1 MALMGKDIKTK
12 AANEVKTLESVGEPG
27 KRMKQAYI
35 REKQRKAGD
44 SSGTS
49 PPPFGEGS
57 TTDQAGPESPRQPGS
72 VPSTKGKTLK
82 APSPGERMKSAFL
95 QAKKA
100 AVPEQSS
107 QQNQQADPSSQATQ
121 QVSGAGKR
129 AADSVL
135 HRVERAGRESL
146 SQVKPRVE
154 QARESFRELK
164 GTVENPRQEGQRPPA
179 KAQIPR
185 KEGEGAGYPSSRQ
198 GKGQTNQGAIRKRAS
213 PTVRNSERKEIKSPA
228 KKNVKTA
235 SRSIKTAERS
245 SSAAIKTS
253 QRMAAQTKAA
263 AKNAQS
269 AVRRAQMLQTKARAA
284 AQTAKQAA
292 RVTAKAIKAAIAAA
306 KALATA
312 LLAGGWVVVMIA
324 VVICLIGLLVGSCF
338 GIFFSGEDTGT
349 GQTIRTAIAQVN
361 QEYQDKLEELQASH
375 TYDTLEVTGSQAVWK
390 EVLAVYA
397 VKTTTEPE
405 GQDVAS
411 MDEEKLGLLAEVF
424 WEMNQVSARVETRTE
439 TSEGEG
445 GAAVEAEITVLV
457 ISVSHKTAQEMAVQ
471 LGFDADQKEQLQE
484 LLSPEYDDL
493 WNELL
498 YGVALGSGNGDLVAV
513 AQSQVGNVGGAP
525 YWSWYGFNSRVE
537 WCAIFVSW
545 CADQCGLLDSGAIPR
560 FSGVG
565 TGVNWFQSR
574 GQWLPS
580 SATPEPGMLIFFRWY
595 GSDATIADHVGIVE
609 RVEDG
614 RVYTIEGN
622 SDDMVRRNSYPIGY
636 GEIKGYGVL
645 TPGRVENALLT

>member
-12 AANEVKTLESVGEPG
+12 AAQEVKTLESVGEPG

-44 SSGTS
+44 TSGAS

-57 TTDQAGPESPRQPGS
+57 TTDQVGRGISSQPGN
-72 VPSTKGKTLK
+72 VPSAKGKTLK

-100 AVPEQSS
+100 AIPEQPTRQD
-107 QQNQQADPSSQATQ
+107 QQEDLSGQATQ
-121 QVSGAGKR
+121 QVSEAGKR

-245 SSAAIKTS
+245 SSAGIKTS

-269 AVRRAQMLQTKARAA
+269 AVRRAQMLQAKARAA

-312 LLAGGWVVVMIA
+312 LLAGGWVVVMVA

-349 GQTIRTAIAQVN
+349 GQTICTAIAQVN
-361 QEYQDKLEELQASH
+361 QEYQDKLEELQASR

-397 VKTTTEPE
+397 VKTTTDPE

-411 MDEEKLGLLAEVF
+411 MDEEKRRLLAEIF
-424 WEMNQVSARVETRTE
+424 WEMNQLSANVETRTE
-439 TSEGEG
+439 TTQNEDGE
-445 GAAVEAEITVLV
+445 AVKTEITVLV

-471 LGFDADQKEQLQE
+471 LGFDDSQKEQLQE

-498 YGVALGSGNGDLVAV
+498 YGIVLGGGNGDLVAV

-525 YWSWYGFNSRVE
+525 YWSWYGFSSRVE

-545 CADQCGLLDSGAIPR
+545 CADQCGLLDSGAVPK
-560 FSGVG
+560 FSGCG

-574 GQWLPS
+574 GQWLS
-580 SATPEPGMLIFFRWY
+580 GSATPEPGMLIFFKWY
-595 GSDATIADHVGIVE
+595 DSDAAIADHVGIVE
-609 RVEDG
+609 RVENG

-622 SDDMVRRNSYPIGY
+622 SNDMVRRNSYPVGY

>member
-1 MALMGKDIKTK
+1 MGKDIKTK
-12 AANEVKTLESVGEPG
+12 TAQEVKTLESVGEPG

-35 REKQRKAGD
+35 RAKQRITGEA
-44 SSGTS
+44 SGPS
-49 PPPFGEGS
+49 PPPLGEEGTS
-57 TTDQAGPESPRQPGS
+57 NQAGAVHPEQPEYA
-72 VPSTKGKTLK
+72 PSSKGKTLK
-82 APSPGERMKSAFL
+82 ISSPRERMKAAFL
-95 QAKKA
+95 KAKKT
-100 AVPEQSS
+100 AVPEQPS
-107 QQNQQADPSSQATQ
+107 QQDDPSAQAAQQAGET
-121 QVSGAGKR
+121 GKR
-129 AADSVL
+129 AVDSTLYHADQV
-135 HRVERAGRESL
+135 GRRSL

-154 QARESFRELK
+154 QVRESFQEWK
-164 GTVENPRQEGQRPPA
+164 STVESVRQEGHGSSIKVPW
-179 KAQIPR
+179 PR
-185 KEGEGAGYPSSRQ
+185 KERTVSASQQY
-198 GKGQTNQGAIRKRAS
+198 GKAQVSQDPVRKRTPPAVWKREG
-213 PTVRNSERKEIKSPA
+213 TAIKTSA
-228 KKNVKTA
+228 KGNVKTA
-235 SRSIKTAERS
+235 SHSIKTAERS
-245 SSAAIKTS
+245 SSAGIKTS

-269 AVRRAQMLQTKARAA
+269 AARRAQMLQTKARAA

-312 LLAGGWVVVMIA
+312 LLAGGWVVVMVA

-361 QEYQDKLEELQASH
+361 QEYQEKLEELKLSH
-375 TYDTLEVTGSQAVWK
+375 PHDTVEITGSQAVWK

-397 VKTTTEPE
+397 VKTTTDPE

-411 MDEEKLGLLAEVF
+411 MDEEKLGLLVEVF
-424 WEMNQVSARVETRTE
+424 WEMNQLSARVETRTE
-439 TSEGEG
+439 TTEEEGEP
-445 GAAVEAEITVLV
+445 VETEVTVLV
-457 ISVSHKTAQEMAVQ
+457 ISVSHKSAQEMAEQ
-471 LGFDADQKEQLQE
+471 LRFDDNQKEQLQE

-498 YGVALGSGNGDLVAV
+498 YGIALGSGNGDLVAV

-525 YWSWYGFNSRVE
+525 YWSWYGFSSRVE

-545 CADQCGLLDSGAIPR
+545 CAEQCGLLDSGAMPK

-574 GQWLPS
+574 GQWLPG
-580 SATPEPGMLIFFRWY
+580 SATPEPGMLIFFKWY
-595 GSDATIADHVGIVE
+595 GSDALIADHVGIVE
-609 RVEDG
+609 RVENG

-622 SDDMVRRNSYPIGY
+622 SNDMVRRNSYPVGY
-636 GEIKGYGVL
+636 GEIKGYGV
-645 TPGRVENALLT
+645 ALA

>member
-1 MALMGKDIKTK
+1 MGKDIKTK
-12 AANEVKTLESVGEPG
+12 TAQEVKTLESVGEPG

-35 REKQRKAGD
+35 REKQRKVGD
-44 SSGTS
+44 TSGTS
-49 PPPFGEGS
+49 PPPSGEGS
-57 TTDQAGPESPRQPGS
+57 TTDQAGPDISSQPGN
-72 VPSTKGKTLK
+72 VPSAKGKTLK
-82 APSPGERMKSAFL
+82 SPSPGERMKAAFL

-100 AVPEQSS
+100 AIPEQPTRQD
-107 QQNQQADPSSQATQ
+107 QQENPSAQAAQQA
-121 QVSGAGKR
+121 GEAGKR
-129 AADSVL
+129 VGDFAL
-135 HRVERAGRESL
+135 HRVERAGRESI
-146 SQVKPRVE
+146 SQVKPHVE

-164 GTVENPRQEGQRPPA
+164 GTAENPRQEDQHPPA

-198 GKGQTNQGAIRKRAS
+198 GKGQTNQGAIRKGAS

-228 KKNVKTA
+228 KKNVKTT

-245 SSAAIKTS
+245 SSAGIKTS
-253 QRMAAQTKAA
+253 QRMAAQAKAA
-263 AKNAQS
+263 AKTAQS
-269 AVRRAQMLQTKARAA
+269 AVRRAQMLQAKAKAA

-361 QEYQDKLEELQASH
+361 QEYQDKLEEIQSIH
-375 TYDTLEVTGSQAVWK
+375 TYDTLEITGSQAVWK
-390 EVLAVYA
+390 EVLAIYA
-397 VKTTTEPE
+397 VKTTTDPE
-405 GQDVAS
+405 GRDVAS

-424 WEMNQVSARVETRTE
+424 WEMNQLSANVETRTE
-439 TSEGEG
+439 TTQNEDGE
-445 GAAVEAEITVLV
+445 AVKSEITVLV

-471 LGFDADQKEQLQE
+471 LGFDDSQKEQLQE

-498 YGVALGSGNGDLVAV
+498 YGVTLGSGNGDLVAV

-525 YWSWYGFNSRVE
+525 YWSWYGFSSRVE

-545 CADQCGLLDSGAIPR
+545 CADQCGLIGSGAVPK
-560 FSGVG
+560 FSGCG
-565 TGVNWFQSR
+565 TGVQWFQSR
-574 GQWLPS
+574 GQWLS
-580 SATPEPGMLIFFRWY
+580 GSATPEPGMLIFFKWY
-595 GSDATIADHVGIVE
+595 GSDSLIADHVGIVE
-609 RVEDG
+609 RVENG
-614 RVYTIEGN
+614 RIYTIEGN
-622 SDDMVRRNSYPIGY
+622 SNDMVRRNSYPVGY
-636 GEIKGYGVL
+636 GEIKGYGAL

>member
-1 MALMGKDIKTK
+1 MGKDIKTK

-44 SSGTS
+44 TSGAS
-49 PPPFGEGS
+49 PPPFGERS
-57 TTDQAGPESPRQPGS
+57 ETSQAGPESPRQPGS

-121 QVSGAGKR
+121 QVSGAGKC

-235 SRSIKTAERS
+235 ARSIKTAEWS
-245 SSAAIKTS
+245 GSAGIKTS
-253 QRMAAQTKAA
+253 QRAAAQTKAA
-263 AKNAQS
+263 AKAAKQS
-269 AVRRAQMLQTKARAA
+269 ARRLQVARAKAQA
-284 AQTAKQAA
+284 AVQTAKQAA

-312 LLAGGWVVVMIA
+312 LLAGGWVVVMVA

-361 QEYQDKLEELQASH
+361 QEYQNKLEELQASR

-397 VKTTTEPE
+397 VKTTTDPE

-411 MDEEKLGLLAEVF
+411 MDEEKRRLLAEVF
-424 WEMNQVSARVETRTE
+424 WEMNQLSANVETRTE
-439 TSEGEG
+439 TTQNEDGE
-445 GAAVEAEITVLV
+445 AVKTEITVLV

-471 LGFDADQKEQLQE
+471 LGFDDSQKEQLQE

-498 YGVALGSGNGDLVAV
+498 YGIALGSGNGDLVAV

-525 YWSWYGFNSRVE
+525 YWSWYGFSSRVE

-545 CADQCGLLDSGAIPR
+545 CADQCGLLDSGVVPK
-560 FSGVG
+560 FSGCG

-574 GQWLPS
+574 GQWLS
-580 SATPEPGMLIFFRWY
+580 GSATPEPGMLIFFKWY
-595 GSDATIADHVGIVE
+595 DSDATIADHVGIVE
-609 RVEDG
+609 RVENG
-614 RVYTIEGN
+614 RIYTIEGN
-622 SDDMVRRNSYPIGY
+622 SNDMVRRNSYPVGY

>member
-1 MALMGKDIKTK
+1 
-12 AANEVKTLESVGEPG
+12 
-27 KRMKQAYI
+27 
-35 REKQRKAGD
+35 
-44 SSGTS
+44 
-49 PPPFGEGS
+49 
-57 TTDQAGPESPRQPGS
+57 
-72 VPSTKGKTLK
+72 
-82 APSPGERMKSAFL
+82 MKSAFL

-213 PTVRNSERKEIKSPA
+213 PTVRNSERKEIKFPA

-245 SSAAIKTS
+245 SSAGIKTS

-306 KALATA
+306 KALVTA
-312 LLAGGWVVVMIA
+312 LLAGGWVVVMVA

-375 TYDTLEVTGSQAVWK
+375 TYDSLEITGSQAVWK

-397 VKTTTEPE
+397 VKTTTDPQ

-424 WEMNQVSARVETRTE
+424 WEMNQLSASVETRTE
-439 TSEGEG
+439 TTQNEDGE
-445 GAAVEAEITVLV
+445 AVKTEITVLV
-457 ISVSHKTAQEMAVQ
+457 ISVSHKSAQEMAEQ
-471 LGFDADQKEQLQE
+471 LGFDDSQKEQLQE

-498 YGVALGSGNGDLVAV
+498 YGIALGGGNGDLVAV
-513 AQSQVGNVGGAP
+513 AQSQVGNVGGVP
-525 YWSWYGFNSRVE
+525 YWSWYGFSSRVE

-574 GQWLPS
+574 GQWLPG
-580 SATPEPGMLIFFRWY
+580 SATPEPGMLIFFKWY

-609 RVEDG
+609 RVENG
-614 RVYTIEGN
+614 RIYTIEGN
-622 SDDMVRRNSYPIGY
+622 SNDMVRRNSYPVGY
-636 GEIKGYGVL
+636 GEIKGYGAL

>member
-1 MALMGKDIKTK
+1 MGKGIKTK
-12 AANEVKTLESVGEPG
+12 AAQEVKTLESVGEPG

-35 REKQRKAGD
+35 RAKQRKVGD
-44 SSGTS
+44 TSGTS
-49 PPPFGEGS
+49 PPLLGEGS
-57 TTDQAGPESPRQPGS
+57 AANQAGPENPDSWGSSPS
-72 VPSTKGKTLK
+72 SKGKTLK
-82 APSPGERMKSAFL
+82 IPSPGERMKAAFL
-95 QAKKA
+95 KAKKT
-100 AVPEQSS
+100 AVPEQPS
-107 QQNQQADPSSQATQ
+107 QQDDPSAQAAQQAGET
-121 QVSGAGKR
+121 GKR
-129 AADSVL
+129 VWDSSL
-135 HRVERAGRESL
+135 CRVERTGRESL

-164 GTVENPRQEGQRPPA
+164 SAVGNVREESQSFVRKRNPPA
-179 KAQIPR
+179 VWKR
-185 KEGEGAGYPSSRQ
+185 EGTAIKTSA
-198 GKGQTNQGAIRKRAS
+198 KG
-213 PTVRNSERKEIKSPA
+213 
-228 KKNVKTA
+228 NVKTA
-235 SRSIKTAERS
+235 SHSIKTAERS
-245 SSAAIKTS
+245 RGAGIKTS
-253 QRMAAQTKAA
+253 QRAAAQTKAA
-263 AKNAQS
+263 AKAAKRSARRVQVARAKAQ
-269 AVRRAQMLQTKARAA
+269 AA

-312 LLAGGWVVVMIA
+312 LLAGGWVALLVV

-338 GIFFSGEDTGT
+338 GIFFSGEDAGT

-375 TYDTLEVTGSQAVWK
+375 TYDTLEVTGSQAMWK
-390 EVLAVYA
+390 DVLAVYA
-397 VKTTTEPE
+397 VKTTTDPE

-424 WEMNQVSARVETRTE
+424 WEMNQVSAWVETRTE

-457 ISVSHKTAQEMAVQ
+457 ISVSHKSAQEMAEQ
-471 LGFDADQKEQLQE
+471 LGFDDNQKEQLQE

-498 YGVALGSGNGDLVAV
+498 YGVALGGGNGDLVAV

-525 YWSWYGFNSRVE
+525 YWSWYGFSSRVE

-545 CADQCGLLDSGAIPR
+545 CVEQCGLLDSGAVPK

-574 GQWLPS
+574 GQWLPG
-580 SATPEPGMLIFFRWY
+580 SATPEPGMLIFFKWY
-595 GSDATIADHVGIVE
+595 GSDSLIADHVGIVE
-609 RVEDG
+609 RVENG

-622 SDDMVRRNSYPIGY
+622 SNDMVRRNSYPIGY
-636 GEIKGYGVL
+636 GEILGYGAWNV
-645 TPGRVENALLT
+645 TEGASGV

>member
-1 MALMGKDIKTK
+1 MGKGIKTK
-12 AANEVKTLESVGEPG
+12 AAQEVKTLESVGEPG

-35 REKQRKAGD
+35 RAKQRKVGD
-44 SSGTS
+44 TSGTS
-49 PPPFGEGS
+49 PPLLGEGS
-57 TTDQAGPESPRQPGS
+57 AANQAGPENPDSWGSSPS
-72 VPSTKGKTLK
+72 SKGKTLK
-82 APSPGERMKSAFL
+82 IPSPGERMKAAFL
-95 QAKKA
+95 KAKKT
-100 AVPEQSS
+100 AVPEQPS
-107 QQNQQADPSSQATQ
+107 QQDDPSAQAAQQAGET
-121 QVSGAGKR
+121 GKR
-129 AADSVL
+129 VWDSSL
-135 HRVERAGRESL
+135 CRVERTGRESL

-164 GTVENPRQEGQRPPA
+164 SAVGNVREESQSFVRKRNPPA
-179 KAQIPR
+179 VWKR
-185 KEGEGAGYPSSRQ
+185 EGTAIKTSA
-198 GKGQTNQGAIRKRAS
+198 KG
-213 PTVRNSERKEIKSPA
+213 
-228 KKNVKTA
+228 NVKTA
-235 SRSIKTAERS
+235 SHSIKTAERS
-245 SSAAIKTS
+245 RGAGIKTS
-253 QRMAAQTKAA
+253 QRAAAQTKAA
-263 AKNAQS
+263 AKAAKRSARRVQVARAKAQ
-269 AVRRAQMLQTKARAA
+269 AA

-312 LLAGGWVVVMIA
+312 LLAGGWVALLVV

-338 GIFFSGEDTGT
+338 GIFFSGEDAGT

-375 TYDTLEVTGSQAVWK
+375 TYDTLEVTGSQAMWK
-390 EVLAVYA
+390 DVLAVYA
-397 VKTTTEPE
+397 VKTTTDPE

-424 WEMNQVSARVETRTE
+424 WEMNQVSAWVETRTE

-457 ISVSHKTAQEMAVQ
+457 ISVSHKSAQEMAEQ
-471 LGFDADQKEQLQE
+471 LGFDDNQKEQLQE

-498 YGVALGSGNGDLVAV
+498 YGVALGGGNGDLVAV

-525 YWSWYGFNSRVE
+525 YWSWYGFSSRVE

-545 CADQCGLLDSGAIPR
+545 CAEQCGLLDSGAMPK

-574 GQWLPS
+574 GQWLPG
-580 SATPEPGMLIFFRWY
+580 SATPEPGMLIFFKWY
-595 GSDATIADHVGIVE
+595 GSDAFVADHVGIVE
-609 RVEDG
+609 RVENG

-622 SDDMVRRNSYPIGY
+622 SNDMVRRNSYPVGY
-636 GEIKGYGVL
+636 GEIVGYGVTAVTEK
-645 TPGRVENALLT
+645 TPHT

>member
-1 MALMGKDIKTK
+1 MGKDIKTK
-12 AANEVKTLESVGEPG
+12 AAREVKTLESVGEPG

-35 REKQRKAGD
+35 REKKRKAGEA
-44 SSGTS
+44 SGTS
-49 PPPFGEGS
+49 PPPLGEEGAS
-57 TTDQAGPESPRQPGS
+57 NQAGAVHSEQPKYA
-72 VPSTKGKTLK
+72 PPAKGKTLK
-82 APSPGERMKSAFL
+82 IPSPGERMKTVFL

-100 AVPEQSS
+100 AAPKQSS
-107 QQNQQADPSSQATQ
+107 QQAQQAAPATQATE
-121 QVSGAGKR
+121 QVSEVGKR
-129 AADSVL
+129 VGDFAL
-135 HRVERAGRESL
+135 HHVERTGRESL
-146 SQVKPRVE
+146 SQVNPRVE
-154 QARESFRELK
+154 QVRESFRELK
-164 GTVENPRQEGQRPPA
+164 STVENHRQEGQRSPS
-179 KAQIPR
+179 KAPMPR
-185 KEGEGAGYPSSRQ
+185 KEGAASASPQQMQEQSPQSS
-198 GKGQTNQGAIRKRAS
+198 ARKRTPRAAWK
-213 PTVRNSERKEIKSPA
+213 ERATIKTPA
-228 KKNVKTA
+228 KGNVKTA
-235 SRSIKTAERS
+235 SRSVKTVERS
-245 SSAAIKTS
+245 SSAGIKTS

-269 AVRRAQMLQTKARAA
+269 AARRAQMFQAKAKAA

-312 LLAGGWVVVMIA
+312 LLAGGWVVVMVA

-361 QEYQDKLEELQASH
+361 QEYQDKLEDLQASH
-375 TYDTLEVTGSQAVWK
+375 PHDSLEITGSQAVWK

-397 VKTTTEPE
+397 VKTTTDPE

-411 MDEEKLGLLAEVF
+411 MDEEKRRLLAEVF
-424 WEMNQVSARVETRTE
+424 WEMNQLSANVETRTE
-439 TSEGEG
+439 TTQNEDGE
-445 GAAVEAEITVLV
+445 AVKTEITVLV

-471 LGFDADQKEQLQE
+471 LGFDDSQKEQLQE

-498 YGVALGSGNGDLVAV
+498 YGIALGSGNGDLVAV

-580 SATPEPGMLIFFRWY
+580 SATPEPGMLIFFKWY
-595 GSDATIADHVGIVE
+595 GSDSLIADHVGIVE
-609 RVEDG
+609 RVENG

-622 SDDMVRRNSYPIGY
+622 SNDMVRRNSYPIGY
-636 GEIKGYGVL
+636 GEILGYGAV
-645 TPGRVENALLT
+645 

>member
-1 MALMGKDIKTK
+1 MGKDIKTK
-12 AANEVKTLESVGEPG
+12 TAQEVKTLESVGEPG

-35 REKQRKAGD
+35 RAKQRKAGD
-44 SSGTS
+44 TSGTS
-49 PPPFGEGS
+49 PPPFGERS
-57 TTDQAGPESPRQPGS
+57 ETSQAGPESPRQPGS
-72 VPSTKGKTLK
+72 MPSTKGKTLK
-82 APSPGERMKSAFL
+82 VPSPGERMKAAFL

-100 AVPEQSS
+100 AIPEQPTRQD
-107 QQNQQADPSSQATQ
+107 QQEDLSGQATQ
-121 QVSGAGKR
+121 QVSKAGKR

-245 SSAAIKTS
+245 SSAGIKTS
-253 QRMAAQTKAA
+253 QRAAAQTKAA
-263 AKNAQS
+263 AKAAKQS
-269 AVRRAQMLQTKARAA
+269 ARRVQTARAKAQAA

-292 RVTAKAIKAAIAAA
+292 RVTAKTIKAAIAAA
-306 KALATA
+306 KALVTA

-338 GIFFSGEDTGT
+338 GIFFSGEDTGA

-361 QEYQDKLEELQASH
+361 QEYQERLEEIQASH
-375 TYDTLEVTGSQAVWK
+375 PHDTVEITGSQAVWK

-397 VKTTTEPE
+397 VKTTTDPE

-424 WEMNQVSARVETRTE
+424 WEMNQLSARVETRTE

-445 GAAVEAEITVLV
+445 GTAVEAEITVLV
-457 ISVSHKTAQEMAVQ
+457 ISVSHKPAQEMAEQ
-471 LGFDADQKEQLQE
+471 LGFDDNQKEQLQE

-498 YGVALGSGNGDLVAV
+498 YGIALGGGSGDLVAV
-513 AQSQVGNVGGAP
+513 AQSQVGNAGGAP
-525 YWSWYGFNSRVE
+525 YWSWYGFSSRVE

-545 CADQCGLLDSGAIPR
+545 CADQCGLLDSGAMPR

-574 GQWLPS
+574 GQWLPG
-580 SATPEPGMLIFFRWY
+580 SATPEPGMLIFFKWY
-595 GSDATIADHVGIVE
+595 GSDSLIADHVGIVE
-609 RVEDG
+609 RVENG
-614 RVYTIEGN
+614 RIYTIEGN
-622 SDDMVRRNSYPIGY
+622 SNDMVRRNSYPVGY
-636 GEIKGYGVL
+636 GEIKGYGAL

>member
-1 MALMGKDIKTK
+1 MGKDIKTK
-12 AANEVKTLESVGEPG
+12 AAQEVKTLESVGEPG

-44 SSGTS
+44 TSGTS

-57 TTDQAGPESPRQPGS
+57 TTDQVGRGISSQPGN
-72 VPSTKGKTLK
+72 VPSAKGKTLK

-100 AVPEQSS
+100 AIPEQPTRQD
-107 QQNQQADPSSQATQ
+107 QQEDLSGQATQ
-121 QVSGAGKR
+121 QVSEAGKR

-228 KKNVKTA
+228 KKNVKTT

-245 SSAAIKTS
+245 SSAGIKTS

-312 LLAGGWVVVMIA
+312 LLAGGWVVVMVA

-361 QEYQDKLEELQASH
+361 QEYQDKLKELQASR

-397 VKTTTEPE
+397 VKTTTDPE

-411 MDEEKLGLLAEVF
+411 MDEEKRRILAEVF
-424 WEMNQVSARVETRTE
+424 WEMNQLSANVETRTE
-439 TSEGEG
+439 TTQNEDGE
-445 GAAVEAEITVLV
+445 AVKTEITVLV

-484 LLSPEYDDL
+484 LLSQEYDDL

-498 YGVALGSGNGDLVAV
+498 YGIVLGSGNRDLVAV

-525 YWSWYGFNSRVE
+525 YWSWYGFSSRVE

-545 CADQCGLLDSGAIPR
+545 CADQCGLLDSGAVPK
-560 FSGVG
+560 FSGCG
-565 TGVNWFQSR
+565 TGVQWFQSR
-574 GQWLPS
+574 GLWLPG
-580 SATPEPGMLIFFRWY
+580 SATPEPGMLIFFKWY
-595 GSDATIADHVGIVE
+595 DSDATIADHVGIVE
-609 RVEDG
+609 RVENG
-614 RVYTIEGN
+614 RIYTIEGN
-622 SDDMVRRNSYPIGY
+622 SNDMVRRNSYPVGY
-636 GEIKGYGVL
+636 GEIKGYGAL

>member
-1 MALMGKDIKTK
+1 MGKGIKTK
-12 AANEVKTLESVGEPG
+12 AAQEVKTLESVGEPG

-35 REKQRKAGD
+35 RAKQRKVGD
-44 SSGTS
+44 TSGTS
-49 PPPFGEGS
+49 PPLLGEGS
-57 TTDQAGPESPRQPGS
+57 AANQAGPENPDSWGSSPS
-72 VPSTKGKTLK
+72 SKGKTLK
-82 APSPGERMKSAFL
+82 IPSPGERMKAAFL
-95 QAKKA
+95 KAKKT
-100 AVPEQSS
+100 AVPEQPS
-107 QQNQQADPSSQATQ
+107 QQDDPSAQAAQQAGET
-121 QVSGAGKR
+121 GKR
-129 AADSVL
+129 VWDSSL
-135 HRVERAGRESL
+135 CRVERTGRESL

-164 GTVENPRQEGQRPPA
+164 SAVGNVREESQSFVRKRNPPA
-179 KAQIPR
+179 VWKR
-185 KEGEGAGYPSSRQ
+185 EGTAIKTSA
-198 GKGQTNQGAIRKRAS
+198 KG
-213 PTVRNSERKEIKSPA
+213 
-228 KKNVKTA
+228 NVKTA
-235 SRSIKTAERS
+235 SHSIKTAERS
-245 SSAAIKTS
+245 RGAGIKTS
-253 QRMAAQTKAA
+253 QRAAAQTKAA
-263 AKNAQS
+263 AKAAKRSARRVQVARAKAQ
-269 AVRRAQMLQTKARAA
+269 AA

-312 LLAGGWVVVMIA
+312 LLAGGWVALLVV
-324 VVICLIGLLVGSCF
+324 VVNCLIGLLVGSCF
-338 GIFFSGEDTGT
+338 GIFFSGEDAGT

-375 TYDTLEVTGSQAVWK
+375 TYDTLEVTGSQAMWK
-390 EVLAVYA
+390 DVLAVYA
-397 VKTTTEPE
+397 VKTTTDPE

-424 WEMNQVSARVETRTE
+424 WEMNQVSAWVETRTE

-457 ISVSHKTAQEMAVQ
+457 ISVSHKSAQEMAEQ
-471 LGFDADQKEQLQE
+471 LGFDDNQKEQLQE

-498 YGVALGSGNGDLVAV
+498 YGVALGGGNGDLVAV

-525 YWSWYGFNSRVE
+525 YWSWYGFSSRVE

-545 CADQCGLLDSGAIPR
+545 CAEQCGLLDSGAMPK

-574 GQWLPS
+574 GQWLPG
-580 SATPEPGMLIFFRWY
+580 SATPEPGMLIFFKWY
-595 GSDATIADHVGIVE
+595 GSDAFVADHVGIVE
-609 RVEDG
+609 RVENG

-622 SDDMVRRNSYPIGY
+622 SNDMVRRNSYPVGY
-636 GEIKGYGVL
+636 GEIVGYGVTAVTEK
-645 TPGRVENALLT
+645 TPHT

>member
-1 MALMGKDIKTK
+1 MALTGKDIKTK
-12 AANEVKTLESVGEPG
+12 AAQEVKTLESVGEPG

-35 REKQRKAGD
+35 RAKQRKVGD
-44 SSGTS
+44 TSGTS
-49 PPPFGEGS
+49 PPLLGEGS
-57 TTDQAGPESPRQPGS
+57 AANQAGPENPDSWGSSPS
-72 VPSTKGKTLK
+72 SKGKTLK
-82 APSPGERMKSAFL
+82 IPSPGERMKAAFL
-95 QAKKA
+95 KAKKT
-100 AVPEQSS
+100 AVPEQPS
-107 QQNQQADPSSQATQ
+107 QQDDPSAQAAQQAGET
-121 QVSGAGKR
+121 GKR
-129 AADSVL
+129 VWDSSL
-135 HRVERAGRESL
+135 CRVERTGRESL

-164 GTVENPRQEGQRPPA
+164 SAVGNVREESQSFVRKRNPPA
-179 KAQIPR
+179 VWKR
-185 KEGEGAGYPSSRQ
+185 EGTAIKTSA
-198 GKGQTNQGAIRKRAS
+198 KG
-213 PTVRNSERKEIKSPA
+213 
-228 KKNVKTA
+228 NVKTA
-235 SRSIKTAERS
+235 SHSIKTAERS
-245 SSAAIKTS
+245 RGAGIKTS
-253 QRMAAQTKAA
+253 QRAAAQTKAA
-263 AKNAQS
+263 AKAAKRSARRVQVARAKAQ
-269 AVRRAQMLQTKARAA
+269 AA

-312 LLAGGWVVVMIA
+312 LLAGGWVALLVV

-338 GIFFSGEDTGT
+338 GIFFSGEDAGT

-375 TYDTLEVTGSQAVWK
+375 TYDTLEVTGSQAMWK
-390 EVLAVYA
+390 DVLAVYA
-397 VKTTTEPE
+397 VKTTTDPE

-424 WEMNQVSARVETRTE
+424 WEMNQVSAWVETRTE

-457 ISVSHKTAQEMAVQ
+457 ISVSHKSAQEMAEQ
-471 LGFDADQKEQLQE
+471 LGFDDNQKEQLQE

-498 YGVALGSGNGDLVAV
+498 YGVALGGGNGDLVAV

-525 YWSWYGFNSRVE
+525 YWSWYGFSSRVE

-545 CADQCGLLDSGAIPR
+545 CAEQCGLLDSGAMPK

-574 GQWLPS
+574 GQWLPG
-580 SATPEPGMLIFFRWY
+580 SATPEPGMLIFFKWY
-595 GSDATIADHVGIVE
+595 GSDAFVADHVGIVE
-609 RVEDG
+609 RVENG

-622 SDDMVRRNSYPIGY
+622 SNDMVRRNSYPVGY
-636 GEIKGYGVL
+636 GEIVGYGVTAVTEK
-645 TPGRVENALLT
+645 TPHT